1 MGDMADYHSTDYVY
15 ESDVDYYG
23 GPPARQQPDARA
35 DLRPDEWVQGDG
47 GRIKIRDMADAHLFF
62 AIAKGY
68 RDEYRPGSTAAVRMP
83 ALEREAKRRLES
95 KIPFG
100 LTKVEGYQSP

>member
-1 MGDMADYHSTDYVY
+1 MGDMADYCTDCGY
-15 ESDVDYYG
+15 ESDSDYSDR
-23 GPPARQQPDARA
+23 PRRPRRPDART

-47 GRIKIRDMADAHLFF
+47 ARIKIRDMADAHLFF